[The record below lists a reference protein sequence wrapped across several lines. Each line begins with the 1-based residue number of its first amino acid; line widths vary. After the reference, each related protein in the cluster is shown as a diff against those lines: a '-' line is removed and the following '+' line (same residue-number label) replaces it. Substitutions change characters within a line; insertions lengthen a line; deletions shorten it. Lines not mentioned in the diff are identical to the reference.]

1 MKQNETA
8 KREIA
13 IVALLTSPS
22 VGVAA
27 KAAKVSRATIYRWL
41 EDQDFRARLK
51 DRRSAVLE
59 SAVES
64 IKTYTSKAVETLAD
78 LMDSQDERIRRL
90 ASKDMVDY
98 GLRVKEV
105 QSLEDRLAIMEEQL
119 NECARKDPKQS
130 ERA

>member
-1 MKQNETA
+1 MSQNETA

-22 VGVAA
+22 VGAAA

-51 DRRSAVLE
+51 ERRSAVLE
-59 SAVES
+59 SAIES
-64 IKTYTSKAVETLAD
+64 IKACTSKAVETLAD

-119 NECARKDPKQS
+119 NECARQNPK
-130 ERA
+130 